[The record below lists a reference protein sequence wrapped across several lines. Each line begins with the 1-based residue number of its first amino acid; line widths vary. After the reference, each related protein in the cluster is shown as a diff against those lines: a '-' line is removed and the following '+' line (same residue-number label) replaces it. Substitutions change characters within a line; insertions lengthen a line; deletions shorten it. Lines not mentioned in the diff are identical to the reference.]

1 MRTIAS
7 VQLDKRRPALVLT
20 RQSKLHLLTW
30 VTVAP
35 ITSTIRG
42 ITSEVPVG
50 PRNGLDHDCVVSCDN
65 VTTVRREAVGE
76 TIGLLFDDQEPA
88 LARAI
93 NDAFELELP

>member
-1 MRTIAS
+1 MRAIVLAT
-7 VQLDKRRPALVLT
+7 LDKRRPALVLT
-20 RQSKLHLLTW
+20 RRSKIQLLAW

-42 ITSEVPVG
+42 LTSEVPVG
-50 PRNGLDHDCVVSCDN
+50 SRNGLDHDSVVSCDN
-65 VTTVRREAVGE
+65 ITTVPTSAVGE

-93 NDAFELELP
+93 SDTFDLL